1 VEGEFHPGASSRWRN
16 IFYYQI
22 GLYPWSAHF
31 FFFFFS
37 VKMSSASWG
46 ALARCRHG
54 SRGGKVWSF
63 GPLLERPSSPRP
75 RPSRH
80 LHRVLAIDLHR
91 SADGRVGRR
100 AGGHESR
107 WLCKPTIWV
116 MLCKTIKYEVIV
128 STGMSRAARP
138 AHELRS
144 ARGTAAQNPKIS
156 ENLDDTH
163 FETL

>member
-1 VEGEFHPGASSRWRN
+1 VAE
-16 IFYYQI
+16 
-22 GLYPWSAHF
+22 
-31 FFFFFS
+31 
-37 VKMSSASWG
+37 
-46 ALARCRHG
+46 
-54 SRGGKVWSF
+54 
-63 GPLLERPSSPRP
+63 
-75 RPSRH
+75 
-80 LHRVLAIDLHR
+80 
-91 SADGRVGRR
+91 RVGRSARFLNVRRLIVLVLLVIFIERSPSISIAAQMEESDDELVATSR
-100 AGGHESR
+100 ASRTSAR

-116 MLCKTIKYEVIV
+116 MLCKTIKYDVSV